1 MPLCQTPVEVVASAQ
16 PGFGLDHLWVL
27 TAAMLVFFMQAGFF
41 ALEVGCVRRHNVD
54 SVAFKNVVDYLVAT
68 IGFYALGFGLMFGHN
83 LGGLIG
89 TDLFLWNGSAQSG
102 GSSLGMI
109 FLLFQLAFAGTAVT
123 IVSGAT
129 AERIRFTTYLVGAT
143 FTGIVIYPVFGH
155 WAWGNLF
162 FAENST
168 WLTELGF
175 VDFAGSTVVH
185 SVGGW
190 VALVAVLM
198 LGPRKG
204 RYDALGRVQPMPGY
218 SQVWAVLGVF
228 ILWFGWWGFNGGS
241 TLALTKEVGPIVL
254 NTNLAGAAG
263 GLVAFV
269 HARHAQNRQ
278 EMKEKMLG
286 GILGGLVAITANCHL
301 VSGLSA
307 LMIGSLAGVL
317 HNVVYDRMKHRWR
330 IDDPVGAIP
339 VHLACGV
346 LGTLC
351 VAVFGNVAQFPHGN
365 GRLVQLGVQVIG
377 IVVCGLWSAG
387 AAWALYRLLRATIGL
402 RVPESEE
409 RLGVDLT
416 SSAETDRMAEVLV
429 EALAEDEIGADANA
443 AATEEEPV
451 GSAGAR

>member
-1 MPLCQTPVEVVASAQ
+1 MILLQVSEVTASAE
-16 PGFGLDHLWVL
+16 PPFGLDHLWVM

-41 ALEVGCVRRHNVD
+41 ALEVGCVRKHNVD

-83 LGGLIG
+83 LGGPIG
-89 TDLFLWNGSAQSG
+89 TDLFAWNGSHQPG
-102 GSSLGMI
+102 GSSLGMV

-143 FTGIVIYPVFGH
+143 FTGMIIYPVFGH

-162 FAENST
+162 FADNKT

-204 RYDALGRVQPMPGY
+204 RYDANGKVQPMAGY

-241 TLALTKEVGPIVL
+241 TLALNAEIGPIVL

-263 GLVAFV
+263 GLVAFG

-301 VSGLSA
+301 VSPLSA
-307 LMIGSLAGVL
+307 LMIGGLAGVL
-317 HNVVYDRMKHRWR
+317 HNVVYDRMMHRWR

-339 VHLACGV
+339 VHLACGIF
-346 LGTLC
+346 GTLC
-351 VAVFGNVAQFPHGN
+351 VAVFGNQAAFPN
-365 GRLVQLGVQVIG
+365 GHNRIEQLGVQVLG
-377 IVVCGLWSAG
+377 IVACGLWSAG
-387 AAWALYRLLRATIGL
+387 AAWALYRVLRSTIGL

-416 SSAETDRMAEVLV
+416 SKRDTERMAEVLV
-429 EALAEDEIGADANA
+429 EAMVEDEIGADPAEA
-443 AATEEEPV
+443 ERDEEPV